1 MNTIKK
7 TPLLGVFFI
16 VELRA
21 RLKEEVFYRESAM
34 NTSHLLRAIAL
45 LLGALFIS
53 SLVLAA
59 GKKPTDKERKER
71 ANAEYVRCTAISK
84 KGGVSAMLAY
94 VKNSQKG
101 TPLKSSPEKL
111 AQENC
116 VADGFGLARYQDIEE
131 IVADDGVRLVPVS
144 SSLIL
149 IKDDVPQARH
159 VARPWTRDYLIEVA
173 SYLDQTPGMKKVA
186 HSDAQILVASLIRS
200 RTDQDA
206 ISKVTKA
213 YRYIKGKLR
222 KLLGGRRSFADC
234 SSDAVCSTHLTGATV
249 DISLLG
255 VDRKKRKLL
264 AERLLEDREE
274 GRILAILESAG
285 NHFHVFV
292 IPPQPAGP
300 AQLLVTPAADPNV
313 HEVHTKTPAS

>member
-1 MNTIKK
+1 
-7 TPLLGVFFI
+7 
-16 VELRA
+16 
-21 RLKEEVFYRESAM
+21 M
-34 NTSHLLRAIAL
+34 NTSHLLRAAVL
-45 LLGALFIS
+45 LFGVLLIS
-53 SLVLAA
+53 SQVYAV

-71 ANAEYVRCTAISK
+71 ANAEYIRCMAIVK
-84 KGGVSAMLAY
+84 KEGIPAMLLY
-94 VKNSQKG
+94 VRSSQKG

-116 VADGFGLARYQDIEE
+116 VADGFGLVRYQDIEE
-131 IVADDGVRLVPVS
+131 IVADDGVRLVPVT

-149 IKDDVPQARH
+149 IKDDVPRARH
-159 VARPWTRDYLIEVA
+159 VSRPWTRDYLIEVA
-173 SYLDQTPGMKKVA
+173 TYLDQTPGMKKVA

-200 RTDQDA
+200 RADQDV
-206 ISKVTKA
+206 ISKVTKV

-222 KLLGGRRSFADC
+222 KLLGGGRRSFADC

-264 AERLLEDREE
+264 AARLLEDREE
-274 GRILAILESAG
+274 GRILAILENAG

-300 AQLLVTPAADPNV
+300 VQLLVTPAADPNV
-313 HEVHTKTPAS
+313 HEVHAKTPAS

>member
-1 MNTIKK
+1 MAVVKK
-7 TPLLGVFFI
+7 DGVP
-16 VELRA
+16 V
-21 RLKEEVFYRESAM
+21 
-34 NTSHLLRAIAL
+34 
-45 LLGALFIS
+45 
-53 SLVLAA
+53 
-59 GKKPTDKERKER
+59 
-71 ANAEYVRCTAISK
+71 
-84 KGGVSAMLAY
+84 MLAY
-94 VKNSQKG
+94 VRNSQKG

-116 VADGFGLARYQDIEE
+116 VADGVGLARYQDIEE
-131 IVADDGVRLVPVS
+131 IVADDGVRLVPIA

-149 IKDDVPQARH
+149 IKDDVPKARH

-173 SYLDQTPGMKKVA
+173 TYLDQTPGMKKVA

-213 YRYIKGKLR
+213 FRYVKGKLR

-255 VDRKKRKLL
+255 VDRNKRKLL
-264 AERLLEDREE
+264 AARLLKDREE
-274 GRILAILESAG
+274 GRVLAILESAG

-292 IPPQPAGP
+292 IPPQYVESPQVAVKPAVGP
-300 AQLLVTPAADPNV
+300 DIHEIRAQTP
-313 HEVHTKTPAS
+313 TS